1 MGNTKQRRMV
11 QEIISTS
18 DEHLT
23 VEQVYDK
30 IRKNYPNIGMG
41 TVYRN
46 LNLLADEDEIG
57 RLHIGG
63 DPVRFE
69 KNAKKHQHAVCTRC
83 GKIMDI
89 PNLATNDIQELTSQE
104 MKIQDQKLLVTVIC
118 KTCQR

>member
-1 MGNTKQRRMV
+1 MV
-11 QEIISTS
+11 QDIIATS
-18 DEHLT
+18 VEHLT
-23 VEQVYDK
+23 VEQVYDR

-89 PNLATNDIQELTSQE
+89 PNLTMDVMQELTGHD
-104 MKIQDQKLLVTVIC
+104 MKIQDQKLLVKVIC
-118 KTCQR
+118 RTCQR